1 MKHCDCRLPVAG
13 DNTSTTPWSLVS
25 DHHGFSGF
33 LSSAVV
39 VSNNVEDC
47 GLRLR
52 HPFKWSPNLQ
62 FPPAAAARAVRPSSA
77 PATVSAAQRAQY
89 LHTAVSTE
97 YLHTVDTDTAECC
110 QLAGR
115 SQAVH
120 TAISTHYLQNIYT
133 VSTQVPSLDWAVY
146 LQARIL
152 RRPLPPPLSRLHL
165 WSRL

>member
-33 LSSAVV
+33 SSPAVV
-39 VSNNVEDC
+39 VSNNEDDC
-47 GLRLR
+47 GSGLRLR

-62 FPPAAAARAVRPSSA
+62 FPPATAARAVRPSSA

-120 TAISTHYLQNIYT
+120 TAISTRYLHNIYT
-133 VSTQVPSLDWAVY
+133 VSTPLRTC
-146 LQARIL
+146 AR
-152 RRPLPPPLSRLHL
+152 
-165 WSRL
+165 

>member
-39 VSNNVEDC
+39 VSNNEDDC
-47 GLRLR
+47 GSGLRLR
-52 HPFKWSPNLQ
+52 HPFRWSPNLQ

-77 PATVSAAQRAQY
+77 PATVSAAQPAQY

-97 YLHTVDTDTAECC
+97 YLHTVDTVVSCPV
-110 QLAGR
+110 
-115 SQAVH
+115 AVKQCTPQYLH
-120 TAISTHYLQNIYT
+120 TIYTISTQY
-133 VSTQVPSLDWAVY
+133 
-146 LQARIL
+146 
-152 RRPLPPPLSRLHL
+152 LHL
-165 WSRL
+165 

>member
-1 MKHCDCRLPVAG
+1 M
-13 DNTSTTPWSLVS
+13 VS
-25 DHHGFSGF
+25 DHHGF
-33 LSSAVV
+33 LSPEVV
-39 VSNNVEDC
+39 VPINDEDC

-52 HPFKWSPNLQ
+52 HPLKWSPNAR

-77 PATVSAAQRAQY
+77 TATVSAAQRAQY

-120 TAISTHYLQNIYT
+120 TAISTQYLHTIYT
-133 VSTQVPSLDWAVY
+133 YEDN
-146 LQARIL
+146 
-152 RRPLPPPLSRLHL
+152 H
-165 WSRL
+165 